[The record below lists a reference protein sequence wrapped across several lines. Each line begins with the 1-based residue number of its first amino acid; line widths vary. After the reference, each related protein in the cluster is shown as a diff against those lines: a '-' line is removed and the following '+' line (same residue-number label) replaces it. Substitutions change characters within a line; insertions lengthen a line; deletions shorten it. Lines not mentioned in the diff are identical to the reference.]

1 MSQLTTENPITTE
14 AETKRTSIIH
24 EVVGLA
30 EQLRIGAEEAR
41 IHLEANRIHHSDAI
55 TQAINVLLTKGDGL
69 KIDIRQEPIEGAYGG
84 KVIGI
89 DIVCRRKAD

>member
-1 MSQLTTENPITTE
+1 MTTESPITTE
-14 AETKRTSIIH
+14 AETKRVSIMH
-24 EVVGLA
+24 EVAGLA

-41 IHLEANRIHHSDAI
+41 IHLDADRTHHSDAI
-55 TQAINVLLTKGDGL
+55 AQAINVLLAKGDGL

-84 KVIGI
+84 HVVGV